1 MSLENCERCGKIF
14 NYDPMENLSSEKIC
28 PECALEEK
36 KDLKKV
42 TEYLRKYPLANIM
55 EVHEATGVS
64 QAMLFRFIKSGSL
77 KMRKPLEEFKCRICG
92 NQIQKGTICDE
103 CKNKIEKGFDAEKL
117 KKMKKKENNI

>member
-1 MSLENCERCGKIF
+1 MSLQNCDRCGKIF
-14 NYDPMENLSSEKIC
+14 NYDPVENIGNEKIC
-28 PECALEEK
+28 PECAIEEK

-77 KMRKPLEEFKCRICG
+77 KMRKPVEEFKCRICG
-92 NQIQKGTICDE
+92 NPIQKGTICDD
-103 CKNKIEKGFDAEKL
+103 CKSKIEKGFDADKL
-117 KKMKKKENNI
+117 KKKKKKNKK

>member
-1 MSLENCERCGKIF
+1 MALENCERCGKIF
-14 NYDPMENLSSEKIC
+14 NYDINESKSVEKIC
-28 PECALEEK
+28 PECIIEEK

-42 TEYLRKYPLANIM
+42 TEYLRKFPLANVM

-92 NQIQKGTICDE
+92 TPIQKGTICDD
-103 CKNKIEKGFDAEKL
+103 CKQKIEKGFDVEKL
-117 KKMKKKENNI
+117 KKQKKENK